1 MKKISIYLI
10 LASVVLFS
18 CNNSTTEKK
27 DVKLTNENDSIS
39 YALGVD
45 IANSLKKSGLD
56 SINVNAFVKALK
68 SAYDS
73 SELLIAET
81 DAQMFIQKYFAAQ
94 QQKQRAKDQEKF
106 KKNIK
111 IGEDFLAENA
121 KKEGVVTTSSG
132 LQYKIIK
139 KGTGATPTA
148 TSVVTV
154 DYEGKLVDG
163 KVFDSSYKTGKP
175 ATFPVNGVIPGWT
188 EALQLMKEGA
198 VWELYIPQELA
209 YGANSPGGV
218 IEPYSTLVFKVE
230 LKKVQSAAK

>member
-230 LKKVQSAAK
+230 LKKVQAAAK